1 MRRRFGSSGSG
12 HILRLDSLGDAS
24 REAKGKPPV
33 PSEKRQSGNHS
44 NLFPQSICS
53 RWMSPFRFC
62 FLNWGQVV
70 FGAEE
75 EEEEEDAPMEP
86 DEEEDEQ
93 EIKETA
99 HFSGSTPP

>member
-1 MRRRFGSSGSG
+1 M
-12 HILRLDSLGDAS
+12 
-24 REAKGKPPV
+24 
-33 PSEKRQSGNHS
+33 
-44 NLFPQSICS
+44 C
-53 RWMSPFRFC
+53 PFRFC